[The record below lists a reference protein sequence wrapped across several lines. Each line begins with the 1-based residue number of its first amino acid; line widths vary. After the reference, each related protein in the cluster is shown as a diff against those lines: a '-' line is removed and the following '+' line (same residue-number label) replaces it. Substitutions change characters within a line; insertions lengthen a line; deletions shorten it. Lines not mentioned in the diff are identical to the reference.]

1 VELPVTFGIGMV
13 GAVAPEIVRLYSL
26 RSQGGEKLTLFYL
39 GISVFF
45 AALGGLVAL
54 ILPAT
59 TLWGA
64 FYAGISTP
72 VVIST
77 ALKRGLGNGNGD
89 DEVRLAKPKAD
100 RQKPE
105 PPSLAKFVKAL

>member
-1 VELPVTFGIGMV
+1 MQPLVTFGIGMV
-13 GAVAPEIVRLYSL
+13 GAVAPEIVRLYTL
-26 RSQGGEKLTLFYL
+26 RSQDIEKFSAFYVL
-39 GISVFF
+39 ISFVF
-45 AALGGLVAL
+45 AGLGGLVAL

-77 ALKRGLGNGNGD
+77 ALKKGMGQKGD
-89 DEVRLAKPKAD
+89 DVRD
-100 RQKPE
+100 RQEGAPS
-105 PPSLAKFVKAL
+105 PPASGSASLAKFVKAL

>member
-1 VELPVTFGIGMV
+1 MQPLVTFGIGMV
-13 GAVAPEIVRLYSL
+13 GAVAPEIARLYAL
-26 RSQGGEKLTLFYL
+26 RSQDGEKF
-39 GISVFF
+39 SVFYIMISLVF
-45 AALGGLVAL
+45 AALGGFVAL

-77 ALKRGLGNGNGD
+77 ALKKGMGQKGSD
-89 DEVRLAKPKAD
+89 VRH
-100 RQKPE
+100 RQEGAPAQKVG
-105 PPSLAKFVKAL
+105 PPSLAKFVNAL

>member
-1 VELPVTFGIGMV
+1 MQPLVAFGVGVV
-13 GAVAPEIVRLYSL
+13 GALAPEIVRLYSL
-26 RSQGGEKLTLFYL
+26 RNQHGASLSSFYFAVSFL
-39 GISVFF
+39 F
-45 AALGGLVAL
+45 AALGGFVAM

-77 ALKRGLGNGNGD
+77 ALKKGLDHRDSETRYRARNESQGPRTPAN
-89 DEVRLAKPKAD
+89 L
-100 RQKPE
+100 
-105 PPSLAKFVKAL
+105 LKFVRAL